1 MSMSDTP
8 INTVEATPS
17 LTLTH
22 DNLTDAGK
30 AFVKNLEPSVGVQNI
45 DITVRIRGKVSKFN
59 DYEAQVWQT
68 AKPEDLLRLAVARS
82 GVVASTLEAIAAEG
96 HAAYTEAVNLL
107 KTRAARCEGRA
118 GKAFIAAAEAAK
130 AKNPS
135 DRTPEE
141 QEAVECLK
149 AHGQILA
156 VDAVMDAMRQQTRQ
170 TKSGPTTFDGIN
182 VDLIG

>member
-1 MSMSDTP
+1 MSDTP
-8 INTVEATPS
+8 INTVEAAPS

-45 DITVRIRGKVSKFN
+45 DITVRIRSKVSKFEN
-59 DYEAQVWQT
+59 YEAQVWQT

-82 GVVASTLEAIAAEG
+82 GAVGSTLEAIAAEG

-107 KTRAARCEGRA
+107 KCRAARCDGKA
-118 GKAFIAAAEAAK
+118 GKAFIAAAEMAEAK
-130 AKNPS
+130 RPT
-135 DRTPEE
+135 DRTADE

-149 AHGQILA
+149 AHRQMA
-156 VDAVMDAMRQQTRQ
+156 SVDAVMAAMREQTKQ
-170 TKSGPTTFDGIN
+170 TKSGPTTFDGMN